1 MFEVPYIYRFSVPWF
16 WWCLLRFDTLGE
28 FKKAVLILLTFLLW
42 FPLWKFYDCWEGSC
56 SPFISKQKARKKTTF
71 ILGMAWDVRDMSS
84 KWKLRF
90 CFQRA
95 KKIVSYIVHIFIS
108 LSQNIRKLVAFVHIR
123 SFRVLDKSMNLCITI
138 VPNLTKKCAKI
149 RKHNNILWTH

>member
-56 SPFISKQKARKKTTF
+56 SPFISRQKARKKTTF
-71 ILGMAWDVRDMSS
+71 ILGMAWEVRDMSS

-95 KKIVSYIVHIFIS
+95 KKMSHILFIYSYLCH
-108 LSQNIRKLVAFVHIR
+108 KKFVHIR